1 MEQLRTLPR
10 APAEL
15 TAAKLERLGE
25 GIGNVVYA
33 SEHWVVKRERS
44 PSEVAALIVLWK
56 VVRKWEQRLPFGLG
70 KRLLD
75 KPSRQIR
82 FLRVLTQAAMVV
94 VPKALWFSSH
104 VKQLWRQYY
113 VNDIR
118 GSKLARERL
127 AGTDLIPE
135 QVIFPPV
142 RVKVGGW
149 PGWLTV
155 TEATE
160 RVEDT
165 LFHRLG
171 ELSREGRYEQVEMW
185 MTRLLETRQIGWRRG
200 LFSTDAHLKNFGII
214 GERVVLID
222 PGGLTNRW
230 ADVERHLTEKDQS
243 AEPHVRLGLGPLLE
257 CRPDVAERFNARWR
271 AVVNVDRV
279 MDLWPG

>member
-1 MEQLRTLPR
+1 MRILTQ

-15 TAAKLERLGE
+15 TTARLVRLGE
-25 GIGNVVYA
+25 GIGKVVYA
-33 SEHWVVKRERS
+33 SGNWVVKRERS

-56 VVRKWEQRLPFGLG
+56 ALRKWERRLPVGIG
-70 KRLLD
+70 KRLLE

-82 FLRVLTQAAMVV
+82 FLRVATQAAMAV
-94 VPKALWFSSH
+94 VPKAIWFPTH
-104 VKQLWRQYY
+104 VRQLWQQHYMQ
-113 VNDIR
+113 NLR
-118 GSKLARERL
+118 GSRLARERL
-127 AGTDLIPE
+127 AGTELIPE
-135 QVIFPPV
+135 QVMFPPT

-155 TEATE
+155 SEATE

-165 LFHRLG
+165 LYHRLT
-171 ELSREGRYEQVEMW
+171 ELARQGRFDQVELW
-185 MTRLLETRQIGWRRG
+185 MNRLLETRQLGWRRG

-230 ADVERHLTEKDQS
+230 ADVERHLTEREK
-243 AEPHVRLGLGPLLE
+243 AGEPHVRLGLGPILRNCPE
-257 CRPDVAERFNARWR
+257 VAARFNERWR
-271 AVVNVDRV
+271 SVVNLDRV